1 MKRKRQDHALGLEM
15 GLQGLVLQA
24 AGLAIGIVLSLIVLP
39 FDILSQGMK
48 KVVIPAHYT

>member
-1 MKRKRQDHALGLEM
+1 MKCKRQEPDLGLDM

-24 AGLAIGIVLSLIVLP
+24 AGLALGILLSLIVLP

-48 KVVIPAHYT
+48 KVVIHTQYT